1 MMANHKMKGIV
12 KWRGLKIQ
20 GPLYS
25 VRKRLASVH
34 YVNTCTLNS
43 LMFAGDLFGDF
54 REHL

>member
-1 MMANHKMKGIV
+1 MANHKMKGIV